1 MENAIENNNV
11 EVASTNKGGAPVG
24 NQNGKKGKLFYNQL
38 RVALVQEDSRRLRTI
53 ADKLVKAAEQGEPWA
68 VKEIMD
74 RVDGKAVQS
83 TEISG
88 VDGEAIE
95 LKQIEFIIKRPEWS
109 KQKKN

>member
-1 MENAIENNNV
+1 MENAIENKNV

-38 RVALVQEDSRRLRTI
+38 RVALVQEDSRKLRTI
-53 ADKLVKAAEQGEPWA
+53 AQKLVDAAEQGEPWA
-68 VKEIMD
+68 IKEVID

-88 VDGEAIE
+88 LDGGILETLNTINIV
-95 LKQIEFIIKRPEWS
+95 LKKP
-109 KQKKN
+109 NGA

>member
-1 MENAIENNNV
+1 MENALENNKIEV
-11 EVASTNKGGAPVG
+11 EPTNKGGAPLG

-38 RVALVQEDSRRLRTI
+38 RKVLVQEDSRKLRTI
-53 ADKLVKAAEQGEPWA
+53 AEKLVDAAEQGEPWA

-74 RVDGKAVQS
+74 RVDGKSVQA

-95 LKQIEFIIKRPEWS
+95 LKQIEFIIKRPE
-109 KQKKN
+109 

>member
-1 MENAIENNNV
+1 MENAKENKNV
-11 EVASTNKGGAPVG
+11 EVESSDKGGGQPG
-24 NQNGKKGKLFYNQL
+24 NKNARKGKLFYNQL

-53 ADKLVKAAEQGEPWA
+53 ADKLVKAAEDGEPWA

-88 VDGEAIE
+88 IDGEAIE
-95 LKQIEFIIKRPEWS
+95 LKQIEFIIKRPE
-109 KQKKN
+109 